1 MNITEDLVDY
11 ISVLSRLE
19 LPEAEKTAMT
29 VELERIIAYMDVL
42 NGLDTVDMEPMS
54 HVFPVKN
61 VFRPDVVEPS
71 ADRADLLANAPVP
84 DEESFLVPKTVE

>member
-11 ISVLSRLE
+11 ISALSRLE
-19 LPEAEKTAMT
+19 LPEAEKQAMT
-29 VELERIIAYMDVL
+29 TELERIIAYMDVL
-42 NGLDTVDMEPMS
+42 KGLDTVDTEPMS
-54 HVFPVKN
+54 HVFPMKN

-71 ADRADLLANAPVP
+71 ADRRDLLANTPMP